1 MVFLKT
7 LVIIGIADA
16 LLLLETDFGATL
28 IISLTALAM
37 LYAAGVFLKQLSIV
51 TAGLFAVVGIF
62 IFLNPNR
69 IARLTSF
76 WVDDFWA
83 SNDAKVHQ
91 TQQALILRFGEAIR
105 IVTNPGLH
113 FKIPIIDEV
122 YKVQTSKQFVE
133 EFGFRTIE
141 AGKKTRFSN
150 TYEGES
156 WTLTN
161 DLSVAEVKWQVQ
173 YIISNPK
180 DYMFNVKNVESTIRD
195 ISESVM
201 RKIVGSLLFDKVIK
215 EGRQMI
221 SQETKYL
228 MQEKLDKLET
238 GILVKMVQLQSVV
251 PPSTVMDAYNQVARA
266 LQNMEKMIN
275 QAERDSSLKL
285 TEARGEALKIRN
297 QALGYKYRTIQK
309 AEGETK
315 KFLKIYDSYLLDK
328 KVFITSRMI
337 ETMSE
342 IYSNTNQL
350 NFVDPSIG
358 AVPLLGLNQSL
369 GNGFENFIKEKNKSR

>member
-1 MVFLKT
+1 MNKKYQFGDVEVEVPEFDFRKVLPVFL
-7 LVIIGIADA
+7 IA
-16 LLLLETDFGATL
+16 
-28 IISLTALAM
+28 I
-37 LYAAGVFLKQLSIV
+37 
-51 TAGLFAVVGIF
+51 
-62 IFLNPNR
+62 IFLL
-69 IARLTSF
+69 AYLS
-76 WVDDFWA
+76 VYSVKADEQG
-83 SNDAKVHQ
+83 V
-91 TQQALILRFGEAIR
+91 LLRFGKFSSIAP
-105 IVTNPGLH
+105 PGLH

-173 YIISNPK
+173 YIISDPK

-221 SQETKYL
+221 SQDAKYL

-315 KFLKIYDSYLLDK
+315 KFLKIY
-328 KVFITSRMI
+328 
-337 ETMSE
+337 
-342 IYSNTNQL
+342 
-350 NFVDPSIG
+350 SIMKRR
-358 AVPLLGLNQSL
+358 V
-369 GNGFENFIKEKNKSR
+369 

>member
-1 MVFLKT
+1 MNKKYQFGDVEVEVPEFEFKK
-7 LVIIGIADA
+7 IIPA
-16 LLLLETDFGATL
+16 
-28 IISLTALAM
+28 
-37 LYAAGVFLKQLSIV
+37 
-51 TAGLFAVVGIF
+51 
-62 IFLNPNR
+62 IFLAIVVLLGYLSVYSIR
-69 IARLTSF
+69 AEEQGVL
-76 WVDDFWA
+76 
-83 SNDAKVHQ
+83 
-91 TQQALILRFGEAIR
+91 LRFGKFSSIAS
-105 IVTNPGLH
+105 PGLH

-122 YKVQTSKQFVE
+122 YKVKTSKQFVE
-133 EFGFRTIE
+133 EFGFRTVE

-180 DYMFNVKNVESTIRD
+180 DYKFNVKNVESTIRD

-201 RKIVGSLLFDKVIK
+201 RKIVGSRLFDKVIK

-221 SQETKYL
+221 SQEAKQL

-238 GILVKMVQLQSVV
+238 GIMIKMVQLQSVV
-251 PPSTVMDAYNQVARA
+251 PPSIVMDAYNQVARA

-275 QAERDSSLKL
+275 EAERDSSLKL

-297 QALGYKYRTIQK
+297 QALGYQYRTIQK
-309 AEGETK
+309 AEGETQ
-315 KFLKIYDSYLLDK
+315 KFLKIYDSYILNK
-328 KVFITSRMI
+328 QVFITTRMI
-337 ETMSE
+337 ETIKE
-342 IYSNTNQL
+342 IYSNVDQL

-358 AVPLLGLNQSL
+358 AVPLLGLNQSM
-369 GNGFENFIKEKNKSR
+369 GSSFDDYIKEKNKAK

>member
-1 MVFLKT
+1 MNKKYQFGDVEVEVPEFDFRKVLPVFL
-7 LVIIGIADA
+7 IA
-16 LLLLETDFGATL
+16 
-28 IISLTALAM
+28 I
-37 LYAAGVFLKQLSIV
+37 
-51 TAGLFAVVGIF
+51 
-62 IFLNPNR
+62 IFLL
-69 IARLTSF
+69 AYLS
-76 WVDDFWA
+76 VYSVKADEQG
-83 SNDAKVHQ
+83 V
-91 TQQALILRFGEAIR
+91 LLRFGKFSSIAP
-105 IVTNPGLH
+105 PGLH

-173 YIISNPK
+173 YIISDPK

-221 SQETKYL
+221 SQDAKYL

-328 KVFITSRMI
+328 NVFITTRMI
-337 ETMSE
+337 ETMTQ

>member
-1 MVFLKT
+1 M
-7 LVIIGIADA
+7 
-16 LLLLETDFGATL
+16 
-28 IISLTALAM
+28 
-37 LYAAGVFLKQLSIV
+37 
-51 TAGLFAVVGIF
+51 
-62 IFLNPNR
+62 
-69 IARLTSF
+69 
-76 WVDDFWA
+76 
-83 SNDAKVHQ
+83 
-91 TQQALILRFGEAIR
+91 
-105 IVTNPGLH
+105 
-113 FKIPIIDEV
+113 PIIDEV
-122 YKVQTSKQFVE
+122 YKVKTSKQFVE

-173 YIISNPK
+173 YIISDPK

-221 SQETKYL
+221 SQEAKYL

-285 TEARGEALKIRN
+285 TEARGEALKIRT
-297 QALGYKYRTIQK
+297 R
-309 AEGETK
+309 
-315 KFLKIYDSYLLDK
+315 S
-328 KVFITSRMI
+328 
-337 ETMSE
+337 
-342 IYSNTNQL
+342 
-350 NFVDPSIG
+350 
-358 AVPLLGLNQSL
+358 
-369 GNGFENFIKEKNKSR
+369 

>member
-1 MVFLKT
+1 MNKKYQFGDVEVEVPEFDFKKVLPAFFFA
-7 LVIIGIADA
+7 II
-16 LLLLETDFGATL
+16 
-28 IISLTALAM
+28 
-37 LYAAGVFLKQLSIV
+37 
-51 TAGLFAVVGIF
+51 
-62 IFLNPNR
+62 IFLVYLSVYSVKADEQG
-69 IARLTSF
+69 IL
-76 WVDDFWA
+76 
-83 SNDAKVHQ
+83 
-91 TQQALILRFGEAIR
+91 LRFGKFSSIAP
-105 IVTNPGLH
+105 PGLH
-113 FKIPIIDEV
+113 FKIPVADEV
-122 YKVQTSKQFVE
+122 YKVKTSKQFVE

-201 RKIVGSLLFDKVIK
+201 RKIVGSLMFDKVIK

-221 SQETKYL
+221 SQDAKYL

-238 GILVKMVQLQSVV
+238 GIMVKMVQLQSVV

-285 TEARGEALKIRN
+285 TEARGDALIIRN

-315 KFLKIYDSYLLDK
+315 KFLKVYDSYLLDK
-328 KVFITSRMI
+328 KVFITTKMI
-337 ETMSE
+337 ETMTT
-342 IYSNTNQL
+342 IYSNVNQL

>member
-1 MVFLKT
+1 MNKKYQFGDVEVEVPEFDFRKVLPVFL
-7 LVIIGIADA
+7 IAA
-16 LLLLETDFGATL
+16 
-28 IISLTALAM
+28 
-37 LYAAGVFLKQLSIV
+37 
-51 TAGLFAVVGIF
+51 
-62 IFLNPNR
+62 IFL
-69 IARLTSF
+69 LTYLSVF
-76 WVDDFWA
+76 SVKADEQG
-83 SNDAKVHQ
+83 V
-91 TQQALILRFGEAIR
+91 LLRFGKYSSIAS
-105 IVTNPGLH
+105 PGLH
-113 FKIPIIDEV
+113 FKMPIIDEV
-122 YKVQTSKQFVE
+122 YKVKTSKQFVE

-173 YIISNPK
+173 YIISDPK

-337 ETMSE
+337 ETMTQ

>member
-1 MVFLKT
+1 MNKKYQFGDVEVEVPEFDFRKVLPVFL
-7 LVIIGIADA
+7 IA
-16 LLLLETDFGATL
+16 
-28 IISLTALAM
+28 
-37 LYAAGVFLKQLSIV
+37 V
-51 TAGLFAVVGIF
+51 
-62 IFLNPNR
+62 IFLL
-69 IARLTSF
+69 AYLS
-76 WVDDFWA
+76 VYSVKADEQG
-83 SNDAKVHQ
+83 V
-91 TQQALILRFGEAIR
+91 LLRFGKYSSIAS
-105 IVTNPGLH
+105 PGLH

-122 YKVQTSKQFVE
+122 YKVKTSKQFVE

-173 YIISNPK
+173 YIISDPK
-180 DYMFNVKNVESTIRD
+180 DYKFNVKNVESTIRD

-221 SQETKYL
+221 SQEAKYL

-337 ETMSE
+337 ETMTQ

-369 GNGFENFIKEKNKSR
+369 GNGFENYVKEKNKSR

>member
-1 MVFLKT
+1 MNKKYQFGDVEVEVPEFDFRKVLPVFL
-7 LVIIGIADA
+7 IA
-16 LLLLETDFGATL
+16 
-28 IISLTALAM
+28 
-37 LYAAGVFLKQLSIV
+37 V
-51 TAGLFAVVGIF
+51 
-62 IFLNPNR
+62 IFLL
-69 IARLTSF
+69 AYLS
-76 WVDDFWA
+76 VYSVKADEQG
-83 SNDAKVHQ
+83 V
-91 TQQALILRFGEAIR
+91 LLRFGKFSSIAP
-105 IVTNPGLH
+105 PGLH

-173 YIISNPK
+173 YIISDPK

-337 ETMSE
+337 ETMKQ

-350 NFVDPSIG
+350 NFIDPSIG

>member
-1 MVFLKT
+1 MNKKYQFGDVEVEVPEFDFRKVLPIFLIAVVFLLAYLSVYSVK
-7 LVIIGIADA
+7 AD
-16 LLLLETDFGATL
+16 EQ
-28 IISLTALAM
+28 
-37 LYAAGVFLKQLSIV
+37 GVL
-51 TAGLFAVVGIF
+51 
-62 IFLNPNR
+62 
-69 IARLTSF
+69 
-76 WVDDFWA
+76 
-83 SNDAKVHQ
+83 
-91 TQQALILRFGEAIR
+91 LRFGKFSSIAP
-105 IVTNPGLH
+105 PGLH

-173 YIISNPK
+173 YIISDPK

-221 SQETKYL
+221 SQEAKYL
-228 MQEKLDKLET
+228 MQEKLNKLET

-337 ETMSE
+337 ETMTQ

>member
-1 MVFLKT
+1 MNKKYQFGDVEVEVPEFDFRKVLPVFF
-7 LVIIGIADA
+7 IAVLF
-16 LLLLETDFGATL
+16 LLAYLSVYSVKADEQ
-28 IISLTALAM
+28 
-37 LYAAGVFLKQLSIV
+37 GVL
-51 TAGLFAVVGIF
+51 
-62 IFLNPNR
+62 
-69 IARLTSF
+69 
-76 WVDDFWA
+76 
-83 SNDAKVHQ
+83 
-91 TQQALILRFGEAIR
+91 LRFGKFSSIAP
-105 IVTNPGLH
+105 PGLH

-221 SQETKYL
+221 SQEAKYL

>member
-1 MVFLKT
+1 MNKKYQFGDVEVEVPEFDFRKVLPVFL
-7 LVIIGIADA
+7 IA
-16 LLLLETDFGATL
+16 
-28 IISLTALAM
+28 
-37 LYAAGVFLKQLSIV
+37 V
-51 TAGLFAVVGIF
+51 
-62 IFLNPNR
+62 IFLL
-69 IARLTSF
+69 AYLS
-76 WVDDFWA
+76 VYSVKADEQG
-83 SNDAKVHQ
+83 V
-91 TQQALILRFGEAIR
+91 LLRFGKFSSIAP
-105 IVTNPGLH
+105 PGLH

-173 YIISNPK
+173 YIISDPK

-221 SQETKYL
+221 SQEAKYL

-337 ETMSE
+337 ETMTK

>member
-1 MVFLKT
+1 MNKKYQFGDVEVEVPEFDFKKIFPAFFFAIVIL
-7 LVIIGIADA
+7 LVYLSVYSVKADEQGI
-16 LLLLETDFGATL
+16 LLRLGK
-28 IISLTALAM
+28 
-37 LYAAGVFLKQLSIV
+37 YNSI
-51 TAGLFAVVGIF
+51 
-62 IFLNPNR
+62 
-69 IARLTSF
+69 
-76 WVDDFWA
+76 A
-83 SNDAKVHQ
+83 S
-91 TQQALILRFGEAIR
+91 
-105 IVTNPGLH
+105 PGLH
-113 FKIPIIDEV
+113 FKVPIIDEV
-122 YKVQTSKQFVE
+122 YKVKTSKQFVE

-180 DYMFNVKNVESTIRD
+180 DYKFNVKNVESTIRD

-201 RKIVGSLLFDKVIK
+201 RKIVGSKLFDKVIK
-215 EGRQMI
+215 EGRQLI
-221 SQETKYL
+221 SQEAKTL
-228 MQEKLDKLET
+228 MQQKLDVLET
-238 GILVKMVQLQSVV
+238 GITIKMVQLQSVV
-251 PPSTVMDAYNQVARA
+251 PPSIVMDAYNQVARA

-297 QALGYKYRTIQK
+297 QALGYQYRTVQK
-309 AEGETK
+309 ADGETQ

-328 KVFITSRMI
+328 KVFITTKMI
-337 ETMSE
+337 ETMTK
-342 IYSNTNQL
+342 IYLNTNQL

-358 AVPLLGLNQSL
+358 AVPLLGLNQSM
-369 GNGFENFIKEKNKSR
+369 GSGFENFIKEKNKAR

>member
-1 MVFLKT
+1 MNKKYQFGDVEVEVPEFDFRKVLPVFL
-7 LVIIGIADA
+7 IA
-16 LLLLETDFGATL
+16 
-28 IISLTALAM
+28 
-37 LYAAGVFLKQLSIV
+37 V
-51 TAGLFAVVGIF
+51 
-62 IFLNPNR
+62 IFLL
-69 IARLTSF
+69 AYLS
-76 WVDDFWA
+76 VYSVKADEQG
-83 SNDAKVHQ
+83 V
-91 TQQALILRFGEAIR
+91 LLRFGKFSSIAP
-105 IVTNPGLH
+105 PGLH

-173 YIISNPK
+173 YIISDPK

-221 SQETKYL
+221 SQDAKYL

-337 ETMSE
+337 ETMTK

>member
-1 MVFLKT
+1 MNKKYQFGDVEVEVPEFDFRKILPVFL
-7 LVIIGIADA
+7 IA
-16 LLLLETDFGATL
+16 
-28 IISLTALAM
+28 I
-37 LYAAGVFLKQLSIV
+37 
-51 TAGLFAVVGIF
+51 
-62 IFLNPNR
+62 IFLL
-69 IARLTSF
+69 AYLSVF
-76 WVDDFWA
+76 SVKADEQG
-83 SNDAKVHQ
+83 V
-91 TQQALILRFGEAIR
+91 LLRFGKFSSIAP
-105 IVTNPGLH
+105 PGLH

-173 YIISNPK
+173 YIISDPK

-221 SQETKYL
+221 SQEAKYL

-315 KFLKIYDSYLLDK
+315 KFLKVYDSYLLDK
-328 KVFITSRMI
+328 NVFITTRMI
-337 ETMSE
+337 ETMTQ

>member
-1 MVFLKT
+1 MNKKYQFGDVEVEVPEFDFKKIFPAFFFAIVIL
-7 LVIIGIADA
+7 LVYLSVYSVKADEQGVLLRLGKYNSIA
-16 LLLLETDFGATL
+16 
-28 IISLTALAM
+28 S
-37 LYAAGVFLKQLSIV
+37 
-51 TAGLFAVVGIF
+51 
-62 IFLNPNR
+62 
-69 IARLTSF
+69 
-76 WVDDFWA
+76 
-83 SNDAKVHQ
+83 
-91 TQQALILRFGEAIR
+91 
-105 IVTNPGLH
+105 PGLH
-113 FKIPIIDEV
+113 FKVPIIDEV
-122 YKVQTSKQFVE
+122 YKVKTSKQFVE

-180 DYMFNVKNVESTIRD
+180 DYKFNVKNVESTIRD

-201 RKIVGSLLFDKVIK
+201 RKIVGSKLFDKVIK
-215 EGRQMI
+215 EGRQLI
-221 SQETKYL
+221 SQEAKAL
-228 MQEKLDKLET
+228 MQQKLDVLET
-238 GILVKMVQLQSVV
+238 GITIKMVQLQSVV
-251 PPSTVMDAYNQVARA
+251 PPSIVMDAYNQVARA

-297 QALGYKYRTIQK
+297 QALGYKYRTVQK
-309 AEGETK
+309 ADGETQ

-328 KVFITSRMI
+328 KVFITTKMI
-337 ETMSE
+337 ETMTE
-342 IYSNTNQL
+342 IYLNTNQL

-358 AVPLLGLNQSL
+358 AVPLLGLNQSM
-369 GNGFENFIKEKNKSR
+369 GSGFENFIKEKNKAR

>member
-1 MVFLKT
+1 MNKKYQFGDVEVEVPEFDFRKVLPVFL
-7 LVIIGIADA
+7 IAV
-16 LLLLETDFGATL
+16 
-28 IISLTALAM
+28 
-37 LYAAGVFLKQLSIV
+37 VFLLTYLSV
-51 TAGLFAVVGIF
+51 YSVRADEQGVL
-62 IFLNPNR
+62 
-69 IARLTSF
+69 
-76 WVDDFWA
+76 
-83 SNDAKVHQ
+83 
-91 TQQALILRFGEAIR
+91 LRFGKFSSIAP
-105 IVTNPGLH
+105 PGLH

-150 TYEGES
+150 TYEDES

-173 YIISNPK
+173 YIISDPK

-221 SQETKYL
+221 SQEAKYL
-228 MQEKLDKLET
+228 MQEKLNKLET

-337 ETMSE
+337 ETMTQ

>member
-1 MVFLKT
+1 MNKKYQFGDVEVEVPEFDFRKVLPVFL
-7 LVIIGIADA
+7 IA
-16 LLLLETDFGATL
+16 
-28 IISLTALAM
+28 
-37 LYAAGVFLKQLSIV
+37 V
-51 TAGLFAVVGIF
+51 
-62 IFLNPNR
+62 IFLL
-69 IARLTSF
+69 AYLS
-76 WVDDFWA
+76 VYSVKADEQG
-83 SNDAKVHQ
+83 V
-91 TQQALILRFGEAIR
+91 LLRFGKFSSIAP
-105 IVTNPGLH
+105 PGLH

-173 YIISNPK
+173 YIISDPK

-221 SQETKYL
+221 SQEAKYL
-228 MQEKLDKLET
+228 MQEKLNKLET

-342 IYSNTNQL
+342 IYLNTNQL

-369 GNGFENFIKEKNKSR
+369 GNGFENFIKQKNKSR

>member
-1 MVFLKT
+1 MNKKYQFGDVEVEVPEFDFRKVLPVFL
-7 LVIIGIADA
+7 IA
-16 LLLLETDFGATL
+16 
-28 IISLTALAM
+28 
-37 LYAAGVFLKQLSIV
+37 V
-51 TAGLFAVVGIF
+51 
-62 IFLNPNR
+62 IFLL
-69 IARLTSF
+69 AYLS
-76 WVDDFWA
+76 VYSVKADEQG
-83 SNDAKVHQ
+83 V
-91 TQQALILRFGEAIR
+91 LLRFGKFSSIAP
-105 IVTNPGLH
+105 PGLH
-113 FKIPIIDEV
+113 FKMPIIDEV

-173 YIISNPK
+173 YIISDPK

-221 SQETKYL
+221 SQEAKYL

-328 KVFITSRMI
+328 NVFITTRMI
-337 ETMSE
+337 ETMTQ

>member
-1 MVFLKT
+1 MNKKYQFGDVEVEVPEFDFRKVLPVFL
-7 LVIIGIADA
+7 IA
-16 LLLLETDFGATL
+16 
-28 IISLTALAM
+28 
-37 LYAAGVFLKQLSIV
+37 V
-51 TAGLFAVVGIF
+51 
-62 IFLNPNR
+62 IFLL
-69 IARLTSF
+69 AYLS
-76 WVDDFWA
+76 VYSVKADEQG
-83 SNDAKVHQ
+83 V
-91 TQQALILRFGEAIR
+91 LLRFGKFSSIAP
-105 IVTNPGLH
+105 PGLH

-173 YIISNPK
+173 YIISDPK

-221 SQETKYL
+221 SQEAKYL

-328 KVFITSRMI
+328 NVFITTRMI
-337 ETMSE
+337 ETMTQ
-342 IYSNTNQL
+342 IYTNTNQVNL
-350 NFVDPSIG
+350 NDPSIG
-358 AVPLLGLNQSL
+358 ADPVLG
-369 GNGFENFIKEKNKSR
+369 

>member
-1 MVFLKT
+1 MNKKYQFGDVEVEVPEFDFRKVLPVFL
-7 LVIIGIADA
+7 IA
-16 LLLLETDFGATL
+16 
-28 IISLTALAM
+28 
-37 LYAAGVFLKQLSIV
+37 V
-51 TAGLFAVVGIF
+51 
-62 IFLNPNR
+62 IFLL
-69 IARLTSF
+69 AYLS
-76 WVDDFWA
+76 VYSVKADEQG
-83 SNDAKVHQ
+83 V
-91 TQQALILRFGEAIR
+91 LLRFGKFSSIAP
-105 IVTNPGLH
+105 PGLH

-173 YIISNPK
+173 YIISDPK

-221 SQETKYL
+221 SQEAKYL

-337 ETMSE
+337 ETMTQ

>member
-1 MVFLKT
+1 MNKKYQFGDVEVEVPEFDFRKVLPVFL
-7 LVIIGIADA
+7 IA
-16 LLLLETDFGATL
+16 
-28 IISLTALAM
+28 I
-37 LYAAGVFLKQLSIV
+37 
-51 TAGLFAVVGIF
+51 
-62 IFLNPNR
+62 IFLL
-69 IARLTSF
+69 AYLS
-76 WVDDFWA
+76 VYSVKADEQG
-83 SNDAKVHQ
+83 V
-91 TQQALILRFGEAIR
+91 LLRFGKFSSIAP
-105 IVTNPGLH
+105 PGLH

-173 YIISNPK
+173 YIISDPK

-328 KVFITSRMI
+328 NVFITTRMI
-337 ETMSE
+337 ETMTQ